1 MATFTITSFNALWGR
16 TPDGVPYDLVAA
28 VAGFD
33 TDVIALQE
41 VWVPADDDA
50 GSIHQLGQ
58 LGYEVLHLPLS
69 PSSVTPRP
77 EITHRPEEAAGTW
90 GVALLSR
97 IPVARWRE
105 VDLGHVVER
114 WDVAH
119 RRAVLADLDLE
130 GRMVTVAAHH
140 LSFVLPNAAAQL
152 RRLGQWLP
160 TDRPTVVAGDCNL
173 WGPVAARALGRHR
186 RAVRG
191 RTWPAHRPH
200 SQLDHLLVSEGIE
213 VVDQSVLEPAGSDH
227 LPVRATLRL
236 RAPGPA
242 RS

>member
-1 MATFTITSFNALWGR
+1 MATFTITSFNALWGH
-16 TPDGVPYDLVAA
+16 TPDGATFDLVEV

-33 TDVIALQE
+33 TDVVALQE
-41 VWVPADDDA
+41 VWDPVGVQP
-50 GSIHQLGQ
+50 GICERFQG
-58 LGYEVLHLPLS
+58 LGYQVLHLPLS
-69 PSSVTPRP
+69 PSSVDPHP
-77 EITHRPEEAAGTW
+77 EITHRPEDSAGTW

-97 IPVARWRE
+97 LPVQRSRE
-105 VDLGHVVER
+105 VELGRLVER

-119 RRAVLADLDLE
+119 RRAVLADLDVA
-130 GRMVTVAAHH
+130 GTTVTVAAHH

-173 WGPVAARALGRHR
+173 WGPVAARMLGRHR

-200 SQLDHLLVSEGIE
+200 SQLDHLLVSERIE
-213 VVDQSVLEPAGSDH
+213 VVDQAVLPTAGSDH
-227 LPVRATLRL
+227 LPVRATLRVT
-236 RAPGPA
+236 PPA
-242 RS
+242 TPPR